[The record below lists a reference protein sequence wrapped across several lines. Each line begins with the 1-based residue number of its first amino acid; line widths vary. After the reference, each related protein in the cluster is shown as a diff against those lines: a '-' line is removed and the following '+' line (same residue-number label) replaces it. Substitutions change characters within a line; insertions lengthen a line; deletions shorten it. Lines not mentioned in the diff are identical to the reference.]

1 MDRNDL
7 KAEKIFTQAI
17 QSQKENNFKVAEKL
31 YKKILKKHPNHLQ
44 SINLLG
50 LLSLQ
55 TKNFEQ
61 AKQLFNK
68 SLEINPKDS
77 HIHNNLGIVLEKLEE
92 PQKSIQCFQK
102 AIEIEPNYSAGHNN
116 LGLAFQEI
124 GENESA
130 IKCFK
135 KAIEIQP
142 NYASAHNNLGIAF
155 KKIGKH
161 ENAISCYQKG
171 LELNP
176 NSIAAQTNISNIY
189 TVRLDNFEKAI
200 DESHKTL
207 KMHYNSLKFI
217 QKIPLYRLKHDVQ
230 QAEYLSSKN
239 YKINGIKEFLK
250 TGNKILKHRENKDYS
265 DQAIGLNKDEIN
277 SLLPFLTADHIYQ
290 TPKISTSCINPH
302 KNWQNVEDQY
312 FNSPNQII
320 YIDNFLSNEAIKEL
334 HKFCLVSKVWNQE
347 YNNKYLGAFSEKGFI
362 STVHLQT
369 AIELQQKLPRLFGK
383 HNLDKF
389 WGFKYDST
397 LGKGINIHA
406 DFAMVNLN
414 FWITPDEYN
423 IDKNSGGLK
432 VYDAAAPDDWTFQ
445 RYNRHTKEIYKFL
458 SDKKANCINVPYK
471 FNRAVLFNSSYFH
484 ETDKINFKEGYE
496 TRRINITYLFGT
508 RLIKK
513 TGVKI

>member
-1 MDRNDL
+1 MCIRDR
-7 KAEKIFTQAI
+7 
-17 QSQKENNFKVAEKL
+17 
-31 YKKILKKHPNHLQ
+31 
-44 SINLLG
+44 
-50 LLSLQ
+50 
-55 TKNFEQ
+55 
-61 AKQLFNK
+61 
-68 SLEINPKDS
+68 
-77 HIHNNLGIVLEKLEE
+77 
-92 PQKSIQCFQK
+92 
-102 AIEIEPNYSAGHNN
+102 
-116 LGLAFQEI
+116 
-124 GENESA
+124 
-130 IKCFK
+130 
-135 KAIEIQP
+135 
-142 NYASAHNNLGIAF
+142 
-155 KKIGKH
+155 
-161 ENAISCYQKG
+161 
-171 LELNP
+171 
-176 NSIAAQTNISNIY
+176 
-189 TVRLDNFEKAI
+189 
-200 DESHKTL
+200 
-207 KMHYNSLKFI
+207 
-217 QKIPLYRLKHDVQ
+217 
-230 QAEYLSSKN
+230 
-239 YKINGIKEFLK
+239 
-250 TGNKILKHRENKDYS
+250 DYS
-265 DQAIGLNKDEIN
+265 DQTISLNKDEIN

-362 STVHLQT
+362 STIHLQT

-458 SDKKANCINVPYK
+458 SDKKANCINIPYK

-496 TRRINITYLFGT
+496 SRRINITYLFGT